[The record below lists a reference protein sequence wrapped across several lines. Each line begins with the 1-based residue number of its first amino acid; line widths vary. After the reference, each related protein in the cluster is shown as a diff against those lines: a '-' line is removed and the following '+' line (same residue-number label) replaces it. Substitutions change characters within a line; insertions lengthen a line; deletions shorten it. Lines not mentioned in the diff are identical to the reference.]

1 MDESHHHPFGMTTA
15 RAPSPRVAPMRL
27 ELGKT
32 IQCSDR
38 EVGELADLVIDPTT
52 RQVTHLVVRMHA
64 HEGPARLVPVDLVEN
79 SSADDGI
86 TLRCPADDLN
96 SFDVVDRFA
105 YVRTGDF
112 PVEDPRWDVGVS
124 ELLMAPYYEATGL
137 GEYPGAYDPNTGVA
151 YDRIPKGEAEIRRSS
166 EVTTKDGAPAGRV
179 DGFVVDGEQHITH
192 FVLERGH
199 LWGKREV
206 TIPIGAVER
215 IETDA
220 VTLSLTK
227 DEIGALPAARVHRW
241 L

>member
-1 MDESHHHPFGMTTA
+1 
-15 RAPSPRVAPMRL
+15 MRL
-27 ELGKT
+27 ELGKP
-32 IQCSDR
+32 IHCSDR

-79 SSADDGI
+79 GGKDEGVS
-86 TLRCPADDLN
+86 LKCPAAEMDTLET
-96 SFDVVDRFA
+96 VDRFA

-112 PVEDPRWDVGVS
+112 PVEDERWDVGVA
-124 ELLMAPYYEATGL
+124 ELLVAPYYEATGL
-137 GEYPGAYDPNTGVA
+137 GEYPGAYDPNSGVA
-151 YDRIPKGEAEIRRSS
+151 YDRIPKGDVEVRRSS
-166 EVTTKDGAPAGRV
+166 EVITKDGQLAGHV

-215 IETDA
+215 IDTDA
-220 VTLSLTK
+220 VRLSLAK
-227 DEIGALPAARVHRW
+227 DEVGALPAVRVNRW
-241 L
+241 LG